1 MKLRPPKP
9 LSGRMDG
16 AQINLGAYVFAGQRA
31 RCPRY
36 SESVTSANP
45 TREIDFY
52 FSSEQIYRTVG
63 THHFHPPRLCEIA
76 ITIYHPL
83 RPEGRRFPRHRAA
96 GLGCSRF
103 VAVSMTAHGCANQPL
118 LLSRHGIRRY
128 FLLHSEFH
136 NRKGCFLHGIEESRY
151 CPISRAGRP
160 PRLCIDTASRHL
172 THPFDTSNVVH
183 VGVVGFI
190 PP

>member
-1 MKLRPPKP
+1 
-9 LSGRMDG
+9 MDG

-63 THHFHPPRLCEIA
+63 THHFHPPRLCEIV

-96 GLGCSRF
+96 GFGMFRVCSRLNDGSWLCQP
-103 VAVSMTAHGCANQPL
+103 AVTPIPAWDSEVLLTAHP
-118 LLSRHGIRRY
+118 
-128 FLLHSEFH
+128 EFH
-136 NRKGCFLHGIEESRY
+136 NRKGCFLHGIGESRY
-151 CPISRAGRP
+151 CPVSRAGRP

>member
-1 MKLRPPKP
+1 
-9 LSGRMDG
+9 MDG

-63 THHFHPPRLCEIA
+63 THHFHPPRLCEIV

-83 RPEGRRFPRHRAA
+83 RPEGRRFPRHRTA
-96 GLGCSRF
+96 GLGCVRF
-103 VAVSMTAHGCANQPL
+103 VVARCGRLLAVPT
-118 LLSRHGIRRY
+118 
-128 FLLHSEFH
+128 
-136 NRKGCFLHGIEESRY
+136 SRY
-151 CPISRAGRP
+151 SYPGMGFRGTSYCSHPHSGTEEGVSRLKSGNPDTVRLIGRVD
-160 PRLCIDTASRHL
+160 RL
-172 THPFDTSNVVH
+172 
-183 VGVVGFI
+183 G
-190 PP
+190 